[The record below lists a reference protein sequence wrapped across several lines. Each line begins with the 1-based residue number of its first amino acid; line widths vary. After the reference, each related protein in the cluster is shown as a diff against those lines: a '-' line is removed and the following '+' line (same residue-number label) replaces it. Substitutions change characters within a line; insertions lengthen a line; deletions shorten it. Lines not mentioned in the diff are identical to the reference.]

1 MTSMYCPYCGT
12 QLPEDRNQIQSCPEC
27 GELLRPTG
35 RGPWPGLFLITLVAL
50 LLMIVVHLNSDQPA
64 AQVAAA
70 ADTSTKATAPA
81 ETILPAQYELPARF
95 GDIGPRLI
103 AAGAIDRDQF
113 VANYD
118 RSEQPLTALQ
128 LAILDEG
135 SEEAIVI
142 DQSNAYFLLNFFWAL
157 GLTNDNPILTEGQMM
172 TASNG
177 DPSGFASVG
186 GWTIGQKPPADLY
199 ASAHLVSLNDQQQA
213 WVQEVAENVYRPCC
227 NNHTAFADCNH
238 GMALLGLLEFM
249 AGQGATVEELYEAAK
264 YVSAFWYPQQ
274 ATEVALFFQKNMDLA
289 FADVDPQMAVG
300 PEVFSGAG
308 FQQVHQWLVANEAL
322 PQPAGGGNS
331 CGV

>member
-1 MTSMYCPYCGT
+1 MSASYCQHCGN
-12 QLPEDRNQIQSCPEC
+12 QLEDATDIQRCPEC

-35 RGPWPGLFLITLVAL
+35 RGPWPGLFLMTLIAL
-50 LLMIVVHLNSDQPA
+50 LVMIVVHLNSSQPA

-70 ADTSTKATAPA
+70 AEAPA
-81 ETILPAQYELPARF
+81 EEVASQETVLPAQYELPARF

-118 RSEQPLTALQ
+118 RSGQPLTAQQ

-135 SEEAIVI
+135 SDEAVVI

-172 TASNG
+172 TASGG

-186 GWTIGQKPPADLY
+186 GWSIGQKPPAELY
-199 ASAHLVSLNDQQQA
+199 ASAQLVSLNDEQQA
-213 WVQEVAENVYRPCC
+213 SVQKVAENVYRPCC

-238 GMALLGLLEFM
+238 GMALLGMLEFM
-249 AGQGATVEELYEAAK
+249 AGQGATVDELYEAAK

-274 ATEVALFFQKNMDLA
+274 AAEVALFFQKNMNLA

-308 FQQVHQWLVANEAL
+308 FQQVHQWLVANEAV
-322 PQPAGGGNS
+322 PQPSGGGNS

>member
-1 MTSMYCPYCGT
+1 MYCQHCGNKLEDTTDT
-12 QLPEDRNQIQSCPEC
+12 QRCSGC
-27 GELLRPTG
+27 GELLPPTG
-35 RGPWPGLFLITLVAL
+35 RGPWPGLFLVTLIAL
-50 LLMIVVHLNSDQPA
+50 LVLLVVHLNSSQPA
-64 AQVAAA
+64 ADTVAAA
-70 ADTSTKATAPA
+70 EAPTQEA
-81 ETILPAQYELPARF
+81 ASQETVLPAQYELPARF

-118 RSEQPLTALQ
+118 RAGQPLTAQQ

-142 DQSNAYFLLNFFWAL
+142 DAGNAYFLLNFFWAL
-157 GLTNDNPILTEGQMM
+157 GLTNDNPILTEGQLM

-186 GWTIGQKPPADLY
+186 GWSIGQKPPAELY
-199 ASAHLVSLNDQQQA
+199 ASAQLVSLNDQQQA
-213 WVQEVAENVYRPCC
+213 LVQEVAENVYRPCC

-238 GMALLGLLEFM
+238 GMALLGMLEFM
-249 AGQGATVEELYEAAK
+249 ASQGTTVDELYEAAK

-289 FADVDPQMAVG
+289 FADVDPKMAVG

-308 FQQVHQWLVANEAL
+308 FQQVHQWLVSNEAL
-322 PQPAGGGNS
+322 PQPSGGGNS